1 MRNDSSPLRSHSLN
15 VKTFGV
21 LTYRQITPFA
31 LRSHTFNPL
40 QNTPQPR

>member
-1 MRNDSSPLRSHSLN
+1 MRTDSSPLRSHCLS

-21 LTYRQITPFA
+21 LTYTQITPFA

-40 QNTPQPR
+40 QNAPKPR

>member
-1 MRNDSSPLRSHSLN
+1 MRTDSSLLRSHSLN

-21 LTYRQITPFA
+21 LTYTEITQFA

-40 QNTPQPR
+40 QNTLQPR